1 MTSTSLVVL
10 LFVVVPGFL
19 ADSVFR
25 LTYGE
30 RRLTDFERTVRSL
43 IFSAFGLLAYL
54 ALAQGIDAL
63 VALSPRYRGIA
74 PWLLSPPYL
83 QALGDSA
90 GKTGVVLGLTAFL
103 PFLLHTLVTLLL
115 ALAWGWVLSRPWVE
129 GLYGRSTGRSTG
141 GSAWQILWGRLHPS
155 DAPARW
161 LTVRLSGGLRVMGRL
176 QVADDLSGDKDLVL
190 GDPWFWDAEKA
201 DWFAENTRYI
211 FIPAGKIESIALSP
225 GGRESALTGFLRELT
240 APPAEGETDVGPEEP
255 EPRQNGQGQS

>member
-54 ALAQGIDAL
+54 ALVQGVDAL
-63 VALSPRYRGIA
+63 VASSERFRGIKA
-74 PWLLSPPYL
+74 WVLSPPYL
-83 QALGDSA
+83 QALGDAS

-103 PFLLHTLVTLLL
+103 PFLLHTLVTVLL
-115 ALAWGWVLSRPWVE
+115 ALLWGGVLSRPWVE
-129 GLYGRSTGRSTG
+129 GLYSRSTGRSAG

-155 DAPARW
+155 AAPARW

-176 QVADDLSGDKDLVL
+176 QVADDLPEEKDLVL
-190 GDPWFWDAEKA
+190 GDPWFWDAEKG

-225 GGRESALTGFLRELT
+225 GGSEVALTGFL
-240 APPAEGETDVGPEEP
+240 GEMIATVHGGYTDDGPEEHGAQP
-255 EPRQNGQGQS
+255 LEQP